1 MGLLEFNKLPI
12 NTLVG
17 ADWKTFKAITA
28 GREIDAA
35 YKGKYRLTK
44 AVCRLLSPLASL
56 QDRRYE
62 KLLANQPLEHDPVF
76 ILGHWRSGTTFVH
89 NVFSCDKHFGYNT
102 TYQTVFPHLMM
113 WGQPFFKKNMSWLM
127 PDKRPTDNMELAVDL
142 PQEEEFALSNMMPYT
157 YYNFW
162 FLPKYQQ
169 EYADKYLLFDDITD
183 AELKVFEEVFTKLIK
198 ISLWNTQGTQFL
210 SKNPP
215 HTGRV
220 KELVKMFPNAK
231 FIYLMRNPYTVFE
244 STRSFFTNTIQP
256 LKLQD
261 VSNEQ
266 LEENII
272 SIYAK
277 LYHKYESDKKFI
289 PEGNLMEVKFE
300 DFEADAM
307 GMTENIYQSLSIPGF
322 AEARSDIEKYVGGKK
337 GYKKNKYKYDDRT
350 IRLVEENWDFALI
363 HVPKR
368 KHFNFML
375 RHQRQGRNKCNETC
389 HQQAMNAFL
398 NHQYFSFLFL
408 LINYNPIVSKPN
420 PSSLLPNE
428 SYGRHIYT
436 YSSYIPSCRQHIFR
450 YLLVLR
456 RSRG

>member
-17 ADWKTFKAITA
+17 ADWQTFRDITK
-28 GREIDAA
+28 GQEIDPA
-35 YKGKYRLTK
+35 YRGKYHLTK
-44 AVCRLLSPLASL
+44 AVCRLLSTLKPL
-56 QDRRYE
+56 QDSRYR
-62 KLLANQPLEHDPVF
+62 KLLADKPLEHDPVF

-142 PQEEEFALSNMMPYT
+142 PQEEEFALTNMGPCT

-162 FLPKYQQ
+162 FLPRKQQ
-169 EYADKYLLFDDITD
+169 EYADKYLLFDDIT
-183 AELKVFEEVFTKLIK
+183 EEKLQVFRETFLKLIK
-198 ISLWNTQGTQFL
+198 ISLWNTKGTQFL

-244 STRSFFTNTIQP
+244 STRSFFINTIQP

-261 VSNEQ
+261 ITVEEMEQ
-266 LEENII
+266 NIL
-272 SIYAK
+272 SIYTK
-277 LYHKYESDKKFI
+277 LYHKYKADKQFV
-289 PEGNLMEVKFE
+289 PEGNLIDVKFE

-307 GMTENIYQSLSIPGF
+307 GMTGHIYRTLDIPGF
-322 AEARSDIEKYVGGKK
+322 TDARADIEKYVGGKK
-337 GYKKNKYKYDDRT
+337 GYKKNKYQYDERT
-350 IRLVEENWDFALI
+350 VRLVQENWDFAL
-363 HVPKR
+363 R
-368 KHFNFML
+368 DWDYQL
-375 RHQRQGRNKCNETC
+375 
-389 HQQAMNAFL
+389 
-398 NHQYFSFLFL
+398 
-408 LINYNPIVSKPN
+408 
-420 PSSLLPNE
+420 
-428 SYGRHIYT
+428 
-436 YSSYIPSCRQHIFR
+436 
-450 YLLVLR
+450 
-456 RSRG
+456 